1 MKRVFRDTPDGVTP
15 KRFMRALTLAVKY
28 VEPSEKKLKEWLE
41 AKNQSEVIDEICSLI
56 ESKVDSATWK
66 KLKI

>member
-28 VEPSEKKLKEWLE
+28 VDPSKK
-41 AKNQSEVIDEICSLI
+41 SRI
-56 ESKVDSATWK
+56 
-66 KLKI
+66 

>member
-28 VEPSEKKLKEWLE
+28 VEPSEKK
-41 AKNQSEVIDEICSLI
+41 A
-56 ESKVDSATWK
+56 
-66 KLKI
+66 

>member
-1 MKRVFRDTPDGVTP
+1 MLSHQK
-15 KRFMRALTLAVKY
+15 
-28 VEPSEKKLKEWLE
+28 KKLKEWLE